1 MKRVLFLLFIPVSAL
16 VNAQKTTAKPNVIYI
31 FADDLGYGELG
42 CYGQKKIKTP
52 NLDRLA
58 AGGMRFTQHYSS
70 APVCA
75 PSRCGLMT
83 GRHTGH
89 TYIRG
94 NYELGG
100 FEDDKE
106 GGQMPL
112 NEGAFTLGH
121 LFQKAGYKTGAIG
134 KWGMGMANT
143 TGNPNQQ
150 GFDFFYGLLCQKQSH
165 NFYPTHLWKNGEK
178 VPLNNPFI
186 RVHQP
191 MAEGD
196 ENYEYY
202 VGKEYAIDKMTEA
215 ATGFITENKNT
226 PFFLYLPYTLPH
238 VSLQAPAEAVKE
250 YIGQF
255 EEKPYRGQG
264 GYASTRYPY
273 STYAA
278 MISYLDKQV
287 GIIWDLVKKQGLEEN
302 TIILFSSDN
311 GATFVKQVDTGFFE
325 SVGKLRGLKM
335 EVYEGGIRIPM
346 IAYWKNKIKAGQTTD
361 HISAQYDVMAT
372 CAELLGV
379 EVGFTSTQSATN
391 RADVKQNRADVKP
404 APTTDG
410 ISFLPTLL
418 GKGIQKQHD
427 YIYIEYPENGGQL
440 AIRKGDWKGVKR
452 NVKTN
457 PATTWEIYN
466 LKNDVSERN
475 DVAASQPELTKEF
488 DEIVKREHRPSHVRE
503 WEFVDPKFEVK
514 K

>member
-1 MKRVLFLLFIPVSAL
+1 MKRIVLLLFLCWGTMAL
-16 VNAQKTTAKPNVIYI
+16 AQKSTSKPNVIYI
-31 FADDLGYGELG
+31 FADDLGYGEVG
-42 CYGQKKIKTP
+42 AYGQKKIKTP

-112 NEGAFTLGH
+112 NEGAFTVGH
-121 LFQKAGYKTGAIG
+121 LFQKSGYKTGAVG

-165 NFYPTHLWKNGEK
+165 NFYPTHLWKNGKK
-178 VPLNNPFI
+178 VALNNPYI
-186 RVHQP
+186 KVHRP
-191 MAEGD
+191 MPEGD

-202 VGKEYAIDKMTEA
+202 VGKDYAIDKMTEE
-215 ATGFITENKNT
+215 ATGFINDNKSR

-238 VSLQAPAEAVKE
+238 LSLQAPAEAVKE
-250 YIGQF
+250 YIGKF
-255 EEKPYRGQG
+255 DEKPYRGQT

-287 GIIWDLVKKQGLEEN
+287 GQIWELVKKLGIEDN
-302 TIILFSSDN
+302 TIIMFSSDN
-311 GATFVKQVDTGFFE
+311 GATFVKHVDAAFFE
-325 SVGKLRGLKM
+325 SAGPFRGLKM
-335 EVYEGGIRIPM
+335 DVYEGGIRVPM
-346 IAYWKNKIKAGQTTD
+346 IAYWKGKIKPGQVTD
-361 HISAQYDVMAT
+361 HVSTQYDVLAT
-372 CAELLGV
+372 CADLLG
-379 EVGFTSTQSATN
+379 T
-391 RADVKQNRADVKP
+391 KP
-404 APTTDG
+404 ALPTDG
-410 ISFLPTLL
+410 VSFLPTLL
-418 GKGIQKQHD
+418 GKSTQAQHP
-427 YIYIEYPENGGQL
+427 YLYFEYPENGGQL

-452 NVKTN
+452 NVKAN
-457 PATTWEIYN
+457 RNGEWEIYN
-466 LKNDVSERN
+466 LKADIGERN
-475 DVAASQPELTKEF
+475 NVAAAHPELAKEF
-488 DEIVKREHRPSHVRE
+488 DEIVQREHRPAHVHE

>member
-1 MKRVLFLLFIPVSAL
+1 MQRLLFLPLFLFSAL
-16 VNAQKTTAKPNVIYI
+16 LFAQKPSSKPNVIYI

-58 AGGMRFTQHYSS
+58 AGGLRFTHHYSS

-121 LFQKAGYKTGAIG
+121 LFQQAGYKTGAVG

-178 VPLNNPFI
+178 VPLNNSFI
-186 RVHQP
+186 RVHKP

-202 VGKEYAIDKMTEA
+202 TGKEYAIDKMTEQA
-215 ATGFITENKNT
+215 SAFITENKNK

-238 VSLQAPAEAVKE
+238 LSLQAPAEAVKE

-255 EEKPYRGQG
+255 EDKPYRGQY
-264 GYASTRYPY
+264 GYASTRYQY
-273 STYAA
+273 ATYAA

-287 GIIWDLVKKQGLEEN
+287 GIIWDLLKKSGLEEN
-302 TIILFSSDN
+302 TIIMFSSDN
-311 GATFVKQVDTGFFE
+311 GATFDKAVDTRFFE
-325 SVGKLRGLKM
+325 SNGNLRGVKRD
-335 EVYEGGIRIPM
+335 VYEGGIRMPM
-346 IAYWKNKIKAGQTTD
+346 IAYWKNKIKVGQTTD
-361 HISAQYDVMAT
+361 HVSAQYDVLAT
-372 CAELLGV
+372 CAEL
-379 EVGFTSTQSATN
+379 VGI
-391 RADVKQNRADVKP
+391 KP
-404 APTTDG
+404 TTATDG

-418 GKGIQKQHD
+418 NKGTQKKHD
-427 YIYIEYPENGGQL
+427 FLYFEFPENGGQL
-440 AIRKGDWKGVKR
+440 AIRIGNWKGVKR
-452 NVKTN
+452 NMKTN
-457 PATTWEIYN
+457 PNALWEVYD
-466 LKNDVSERN
+466 LAADESEQN
-475 DVAASQPELTKEF
+475 NVAAQHPELIPQF
-488 DEIVKREHRPSHVRE
+488 DAIVKREHRPSHLQE
-503 WEFVDPKFEVK
+503 WEFVAPKFETK

>member
-1 MKRVLFLLFIPVSAL
+1 MQQRLFLALLLISAS
-16 VNAQKTTAKPNVIYI
+16 VFAQKTNSKPNVIYI

-58 AGGMRFTQHYSS
+58 AGGIRFTQHYSS

-121 LFQKAGYKTGAIG
+121 LFQQAGYKTGAVG

-143 TGNPNQQ
+143 SGNPNQQ
-150 GFDFFYGLLCQKQSH
+150 GFDFFFGLLCQKQSH

-178 VPLNNPFI
+178 VLLNNSFI
-186 RVHQP
+186 RVHKP

-196 ENYEYY
+196 ENYDYY
-202 VGKEYAIDKMTEA
+202 VGKEYAIDKMTEQA
-215 ATGFITENKNT
+215 SAFITENKSK

-238 VSLQAPAEAVKE
+238 LSLQAPAEAVKE

-255 EEKPYRGQG
+255 EDKPYRGQN
-264 GYASTRYPY
+264 GYASTRYQY
-273 STYAA
+273 ATYAA
-278 MISYLDKQV
+278 MVSYLDKQV
-287 GIIWDLVKKQGLEEN
+287 GMIWDLLKKSGLEEN
-302 TIILFSSDN
+302 TIIMFSSDN
-311 GATFVKQVDTGFFE
+311 GATFDKAVDTRFFE
-325 SVGKLRGLKM
+325 SNGKFRGVKRD
-335 EVYEGGIRIPM
+335 VYEGGIRMPM

-361 HISAQYDVMAT
+361 HVSAQYDVMAT
-372 CAELLGV
+372 CADLLG
-379 EVGFTSTQSATN
+379 T
-391 RADVKQNRADVKP
+391 KP
-404 APTTDG
+404 AAANDG

-418 GKGIQKQHD
+418 NRGTQKQHD
-427 YIYIEYPENGGQL
+427 FLYFEFPENGGQL
-440 AIRKGDWKGVKR
+440 AVRLGKWKGVKR
-452 NVKTN
+452 NMKTN
-457 PATTWEIYN
+457 PDATWEVYD
-466 LKNDVSERN
+466 LSVDESEQN
-475 DVAASQPELTKEF
+475 NIAAQHPELLPQL
-488 DEIVKREHRPSHVRE
+488 DAIVKREHRPSHLQE
-503 WEFVDPKFEVK
+503 WEFVDPKFETK

>member
-1 MKRVLFLLFIPVSAL
+1 MQRLLFLPIFLFSAL
-16 VNAQKTTAKPNVIYI
+16 LFAQKPSPKPNVIYI

-58 AGGMRFTQHYSS
+58 AGGLRFTQHYSS

-121 LFQKAGYKTGAIG
+121 LFQQAGYKTGAVG

-178 VPLNNPFI
+178 VPLNNSFI
-186 RVHQP
+186 RVHKP
-191 MAEGD
+191 MVEGD

-202 VGKEYAIDKMTEA
+202 TGKEYAIDKMTEQA
-215 ATGFITENKNT
+215 SAFITENKNK

-238 VSLQAPAEAVKE
+238 LSLQAPAEAVKE

-255 EEKPYRGQG
+255 EDKPYRGQN
-264 GYASTRYPY
+264 GYASTRYQY
-273 STYAA
+273 ATYAA
-278 MISYLDKQV
+278 MVSYLDKQV
-287 GIIWDLVKKQGLEEN
+287 GIIWDLLKKSGLEEN
-302 TIILFSSDN
+302 TIIMFSSDN
-311 GATFVKQVDTGFFE
+311 GATFDKAVDTRFFE
-325 SVGKLRGLKM
+325 SNGNLRGVKRD
-335 EVYEGGIRIPM
+335 VYEGGIRMPM

-361 HISAQYDVMAT
+361 HISAQYDVLAT
-372 CAELLGV
+372 CAEL
-379 EVGFTSTQSATN
+379 VGI
-391 RADVKQNRADVKP
+391 KP
-404 APTTDG
+404 AIATDG

-418 GKGIQKQHD
+418 NKGTQKKHD
-427 YIYIEYPENGGQL
+427 FMYFEFPENGGQL
-440 AIRKGDWKGVKR
+440 AIRIGNWKGVKR
-452 NVKTN
+452 NMKTN
-457 PATTWEIYN
+457 PNAAWEVYN
-466 LKNDVSERN
+466 LATDESEQSN
-475 DVAASQPELTKEF
+475 VAAQHPELIPQF
-488 DEIVKREHRPSHVRE
+488 DAIVKREHRPSHLQE
-503 WEFVDPKFEVK
+503 WEFVDPKFETK

>member
-1 MKRVLFLLFIPVSAL
+1 MKRIVLLLFLCWGTMAL
-16 VNAQKTTAKPNVIYI
+16 AQKSTSKPNVIYI
-31 FADDLGYGELG
+31 FADDLGYGEVG
-42 CYGQKKIKTP
+42 VYGQKKIKTP

-112 NEGAFTLGH
+112 NEGAFTIGH
-121 LFQKAGYKTGAIG
+121 LFQKSGYKTGAVG

-178 VPLNNPFI
+178 VALNNPYI
-186 RVHQP
+186 KVHRP
-191 MAEGD
+191 MPEGD

-202 VGKEYAIDKMTEA
+202 VGKDYAIDKMTEE
-215 ATGFITENKNT
+215 ATGFINDNKSR

-238 VSLQAPAEAVKE
+238 LSLQAPAEAVKE
-250 YIGQF
+250 YIGKF
-255 EEKPYRGQG
+255 DEKPYRGQT

-287 GIIWDLVKKQGLEEN
+287 GQIWELVKKLGIEDN
-302 TIILFSSDN
+302 TIIMFSSDN
-311 GATFVKQVDTGFFE
+311 GATFVKHVDAAFFE
-325 SVGKLRGLKM
+325 SAGPFRGLKM
-335 EVYEGGIRIPM
+335 DVYEGGIRVPM
-346 IAYWKNKIKAGQTTD
+346 IAYWKGKIKPGQVTD
-361 HISAQYDVMAT
+361 HVSTQYDVLAT
-372 CAELLGV
+372 CADLLG
-379 EVGFTSTQSATN
+379 T
-391 RADVKQNRADVKP
+391 KP
-404 APTTDG
+404 ALPTDG
-410 ISFLPTLL
+410 VSFLPTLL
-418 GKGIQKQHD
+418 GKSTQVQHP
-427 YIYIEYPENGGQL
+427 YLYFEYPENGGQL

-452 NVKTN
+452 NVKAN
-457 PATTWEIYN
+457 RNGEWEIYN
-466 LKNDVSERN
+466 LKADIGERTN
-475 DVAASQPELTKEF
+475 VAATHPELAKEF
-488 DEIVKREHRPSHVRE
+488 DEIVQREHRPAHVHE

>member
-1 MKRVLFLLFIPVSAL
+1 MKRIVLLLFLCWGTMAL
-16 VNAQKTTAKPNVIYI
+16 AQKSTSKPNVIYI
-31 FADDLGYGELG
+31 FADDLGYGEVG
-42 CYGQKKIKTP
+42 AYGQKKIKTP

-58 AGGMRFTQHYSS
+58 AGGVRFTQHYSS

-112 NEGAFTLGH
+112 NEGAFTIGH
-121 LFQKAGYKTGAIG
+121 LFQKSGYKTGAVG

-178 VPLNNPFI
+178 VALNNPYI
-186 RVHQP
+186 KVHRP
-191 MAEGD
+191 MPEGD

-202 VGKEYAIDKMTEA
+202 VGKDYAIDKMTEE
-215 ATGFITENKNT
+215 ATGFINDNKSR

-238 VSLQAPAEAVKE
+238 LSLQAPAEAVKE
-250 YIGQF
+250 YIGKF
-255 EEKPYRGQG
+255 DEKPYRGQT

-287 GIIWDLVKKQGLEEN
+287 GQIWELVKKLGIEDN
-302 TIILFSSDN
+302 TIIMFSSDN
-311 GATFVKQVDTGFFE
+311 GATFVKHVDAAFFE
-325 SVGKLRGLKM
+325 SAGPFRGLKM
-335 EVYEGGIRIPM
+335 DVYEGGIRVPM
-346 IAYWKNKIKAGQTTD
+346 IAYWKGKIKPGQVTD
-361 HISAQYDVMAT
+361 HVSTQYDVLAT
-372 CAELLGV
+372 CADLLG
-379 EVGFTSTQSATN
+379 T
-391 RADVKQNRADVKP
+391 KP
-404 APTTDG
+404 ALSTDG
-410 ISFLPTLL
+410 VSFLPTLL
-418 GKGIQKQHD
+418 GKSTQAQHP
-427 YIYIEYPENGGQL
+427 YLYFEYPENGGQL

-452 NVKTN
+452 NVKAN
-457 PATTWEIYN
+457 RNGAWEIYN
-466 LKNDVSERN
+466 LKSDIGERN
-475 DVAASQPELTKEF
+475 NVAAAHPELAKEF
-488 DEIVKREHRPSHVRE
+488 DEIVQREHRPAHVHE

>member
-1 MKRVLFLLFIPVSAL
+1 MTIQRLFLFIPILFSSVL
-16 VNAQKTTAKPNVIYI
+16 YAQKSTTKPNVIYI
-31 FADDLGYGELG
+31 YADDLGYGELG

-58 AGGMRFTQHYSS
+58 AAGMRFTQHYSS

-75 PSRCGLMT
+75 PSRCGLLT

-100 FEDDKE
+100 FEDEKE

-143 TGNPNQQ
+143 TGNPNHQ

-178 VPLNNPFI
+178 VSLNNPFI

-196 ENYEYY
+196 ENYAYY
-202 VGKEYAIDKMTEA
+202 VGKDYAIDKMTEE
-215 ATGFITENKNT
+215 ATGFITENKNK

-238 VSLQAPAEAVKE
+238 LSLQAPAEAVKE

-264 GYASTRYPY
+264 GYASTRYPS

-278 MISYLDKQV
+278 MITYLDKQV
-287 GIIWDLVKKQGLEEN
+287 GLIWDLVKKQGLEEN

-311 GATFVKQVDTGFFE
+311 GATFVKHVDTPFFE

-372 CAELLGV
+372 FAELL
-379 EVGFTSTQSATN
+379 N
-391 RADVKQNRADVKP
+391 VKP
-404 APTTDG
+404 AYPTDG

-418 GKGIQKQHD
+418 NKNTQKQHD
-427 YIYIEYPENGGQL
+427 YLYFEYPENGGQL

-452 NVKTN
+452 NVKSK
-457 PATTWEIYN
+457 AGAAWEIYH
-466 LKNDVSERN
+466 LKDDLSERN
-475 DVAASQPELTKEF
+475 NLAAAHPELAKEF
-488 DEIVKREHRPSHVRE
+488 DEIVKREHRPSHVQD

>member
-1 MKRVLFLLFIPVSAL
+1 MQQLFLLTL
-16 VNAQKTTAKPNVIYI
+16 VLFTQLTYAQKNTTKPNVIYI

-52 NLDRLA
+52 HLDQLA
-58 AGGMRFTQHYSS
+58 AQGMRFTQHYSS

-121 LFQKAGYKTGAIG
+121 LFQKAGYKTGAVG
-134 KWGMGMANT
+134 KWGLGMANT

-186 RVHQP
+186 RVHKP
-191 MAEGD
+191 MADGD

-202 VGKEYAIDKMTEA
+202 TGNEYAIDKMTEQA
-215 ATGFITENKNT
+215 SAFIKEHKSQ

-238 VSLQAPAEAVKE
+238 LSLQAPAEAVKA
-250 YIGQF
+250 YLGQF
-255 EEKPYRGQG
+255 NDKPYRGQH
-264 GYASTRYPY
+264 GYASTRYQY
-273 STYAA
+273 ATYAA
-278 MISYLDKQV
+278 MISYLDEQV
-287 GIIWDLVKKQGLEEN
+287 GQIWDLVKKLGIEEN
-302 TIILFSSDN
+302 TIIMFSSDN
-311 GATFVKQVDTGFFE
+311 GATFDKAVDTRFFE
-325 SVGKLRGLKM
+325 SSGPFKGVKRD
-335 EVYEGGIRIPM
+335 VYEGGIRMPM
-346 IAYWKNKIKAGQTTD
+346 IAYWKNKIKAGQVTEHVST
-361 HISAQYDVMAT
+361 QYDVMAT
-372 CAELLGV
+372 CADLLHI
-379 EVGFTSTQSATN
+379 
-391 RADVKQNRADVKP
+391 RP
-404 APTTDG
+404 ALPTDG

-418 GKGIQKQHD
+418 QKGAQKKHD
-427 YIYIEYPENGGQL
+427 FLYFEFPENGGQL
-440 AIRKGDWKGVKR
+440 AVRIGNWKGVKR
-452 NVKTN
+452 NMKTN
-457 PATTWEIYN
+457 PKAAWEVYDLSKDEGEQNNI
-466 LKNDVSERN
+466 
-475 DVAASQPELTKEF
+475 AAQHPELIPQF
-488 DEIVKREHRPSHVRE
+488 DAIVKREHRPSHIQD

>member
-1 MKRVLFLLFIPVSAL
+1 MQRLFLLTL
-16 VNAQKTTAKPNVIYI
+16 VLFTQLTYAQKNITKPNVIYI

-52 NLDRLA
+52 YLDQLA
-58 AGGMRFTQHYSS
+58 AQGMRFTQHYSS

-100 FEDDKE
+100 FEDEKE

-121 LFQKAGYKTGAIG
+121 LFQKAGYKTGAVG
-134 KWGMGMANT
+134 KWGLGMANT

-178 VPLNNPFI
+178 VSLNNTFI
-186 RVHQP
+186 KVHKP

-202 VGKEYAIDKMTEA
+202 TGNEYAIDKMTEQA
-215 ATGFITENKNT
+215 SAFIKEHKSQ

-238 VSLQAPAEAVKE
+238 LSLQAPAEAVKA
-250 YIGQF
+250 YLGQF
-255 EEKPYRGQG
+255 DDKPYRGQH
-264 GYASTRYPY
+264 GYASTRYQY
-273 STYAA
+273 ATYAA
-278 MISYLDKQV
+278 MISYLDEQV
-287 GIIWDLVKKQGLEEN
+287 GQIWNLVKKLGIEEN
-302 TIILFSSDN
+302 TIIMFSSDN
-311 GATFVKQVDTGFFE
+311 GATFDKAVDTRFFE
-325 SVGKLRGLKM
+325 SSGPFKGVKRD
-335 EVYEGGIRIPM
+335 VYEGGIRMPM
-346 IAYWKNKIKAGQTTD
+346 IAYWKNKIKAGQITD
-361 HISAQYDVMAT
+361 HISTQYDVMAT
-372 CAELLGV
+372 CADLLR
-379 EVGFTSTQSATN
+379 T
-391 RADVKQNRADVKP
+391 KP
-404 APTTDG
+404 ALPTDG

-418 GKGIQKQHD
+418 QKGVQQKHD
-427 YIYIEYPENGGQL
+427 FLYFEFPENGGQL
-440 AIRKGDWKGVKR
+440 AVRIDNWKGVKR
-452 NVKTN
+452 NIKTN
-457 PATTWEIYN
+457 PKAAWEVYDLSKDEGEQNNI
-466 LKNDVSERN
+466 
-475 DVAASQPELTKEF
+475 AAQHPELIAQF
-488 DEIVKREHRPSHVRE
+488 DAIVKREHRPSHIQD

>member
-1 MKRVLFLLFIPVSAL
+1 M
-16 VNAQKTTAKPNVIYI
+16 IYI

-52 NLDRLA
+52 DLDRLA

-178 VPLNNPFI
+178 VSLNNPFI
-186 RVHQP
+186 RVHKP

-196 ENYEYY
+196 ENYDYY
-202 VGKEYAIDKMTEA
+202 VGKEYAIDKMTEE
-215 ATGFITENKNT
+215 ATGFITENKNK

-287 GIIWDLVKKQGLEEN
+287 GIIWDVVKKQGLEEN
-302 TIILFSSDN
+302 TIIMFSSDN
-311 GATFVKQVDTGFFE
+311 GATFVKQVDAPFFE

-335 EVYEGGIRIPM
+335 DVYEGGIRIPM
-346 IAYWKNKIKAGQTTD
+346 IAYWKNNIKAGQTTD

-379 EVGFTSTQSATN
+379 
-391 RADVKQNRADVKP
+391 KP
-404 APTTDG
+404 TYPTDG

-418 GKGIQKQHD
+418 NKNTQKQHA
-427 YIYIEYPENGGQL
+427 YLYIEYPENGGQL

-452 NVKTN
+452 NVKAN
-457 PATTWEIYN
+457 SNANWEIYN

-475 DVAASQPELTKEF
+475 DVAASQPELAKEF
-488 DEIVKREHRPSHVRE
+488 DEIVKREHHPSHVRE

>member
-1 MKRVLFLLFIPVSAL
+1 MTIQRLFLFIPILFSSVL
-16 VNAQKTTAKPNVIYI
+16 YAQKSTTKPNVIYI
-31 FADDLGYGELG
+31 YADDLGYGELG

-58 AGGMRFTQHYSS
+58 AAGMRFTQHYSS

-75 PSRCGLMT
+75 PSRCGLLT

-100 FEDDKE
+100 FEDEKE

-121 LFQKAGYKTGAIG
+121 LFQKAGYQTGAVG

-150 GFDFFYGLLCQKQSH
+150 GFDFFYGLLGQKQAH

-178 VPLNNPFI
+178 VSLNNPFI
-186 RVHQP
+186 RVHKP

-196 ENYEYY
+196 ENYAYY
-202 VGKEYAIDKMTEA
+202 VGKDYAIDKMTEE
-215 ATGFITENKNT
+215 ATGFITENKNK

-238 VSLQAPAEAVKE
+238 LSLQAPAEAVKE

-278 MISYLDKQV
+278 MITYLDKQV
-287 GIIWDLVKKQGLEEN
+287 GLIWDLIKKQGLEDN
-302 TIILFSSDN
+302 TLILFSSDN
-311 GATFVKQVDTGFFE
+311 GATFVKQVDTPFFE

-372 CAELLGV
+372 FAELL
-379 EVGFTSTQSATN
+379 N
-391 RADVKQNRADVKP
+391 IKP
-404 APTTDG
+404 AYPTDG

-418 GKGIQKQHD
+418 NKNTQKQHE
-427 YIYIEYPENGGQL
+427 YLYFEYPENGGQL

-452 NVKTN
+452 NVKAN
-457 PATTWEIYN
+457 PTATWEIYN
-466 LKNDVSERN
+466 LKDDLSERTN
-475 DVAASQPELTKEF
+475 LAAAHPELANEF
-488 DEIVKREHRPSHVRE
+488 DEIVKREHRPSHVQD

>member
-1 MKRVLFLLFIPVSAL
+1 MKRIVLLLFLCWGTMAL
-16 VNAQKTTAKPNVIYI
+16 AQKSTSKPNVIYI
-31 FADDLGYGELG
+31 FADDLGYGEVG
-42 CYGQKKIKTP
+42 VYGQKKIKTP

-58 AGGMRFTQHYSS
+58 EGGMRFTQHYSS

-112 NEGAFTLGH
+112 NEGAFTIGH
-121 LFQKAGYKTGAIG
+121 LFQKSGYKTGAVG

-178 VPLNNPFI
+178 VALNNPYI
-186 RVHQP
+186 KVHRP
-191 MAEGD
+191 MPEGD

-202 VGKEYAIDKMTEA
+202 VGKDYAIDKMTEE
-215 ATGFITENKNT
+215 ATGFINDNKSR

-238 VSLQAPAEAVKE
+238 LSLQAPAEAVKE
-250 YIGQF
+250 YIGKF
-255 EEKPYRGQG
+255 DEKPYRGQT

-287 GIIWDLVKKQGLEEN
+287 GQIWELVKKLGIEDN
-302 TIILFSSDN
+302 TIIMFSSDN
-311 GATFVKQVDTGFFE
+311 GATFVKHVDAAFFE
-325 SVGKLRGLKM
+325 SAGPFRGLKM
-335 EVYEGGIRIPM
+335 DVYEGGIRVPM
-346 IAYWKNKIKAGQTTD
+346 IAYWKGEIKPGQVTD
-361 HISAQYDVMAT
+361 HVSTQYDVLAT
-372 CAELLGV
+372 CADLLG
-379 EVGFTSTQSATN
+379 T
-391 RADVKQNRADVKP
+391 KP
-404 APTTDG
+404 TLPTDG
-410 ISFLPTLL
+410 VSFLPTLL
-418 GKGIQKQHD
+418 GKSTQVQHP
-427 YIYIEYPENGGQL
+427 YLYFEYPENGGQL

-452 NVKTN
+452 NVKAN
-457 PATTWEIYN
+457 RNGEWEIYN
-466 LKNDVSERN
+466 LKADIGERTN
-475 DVAASQPELTKEF
+475 VAATHPELAKEF
-488 DEIVKREHRPSHVRE
+488 DEIVQR
-503 WEFVDPKFEVK
+503 
-514 K
+514 